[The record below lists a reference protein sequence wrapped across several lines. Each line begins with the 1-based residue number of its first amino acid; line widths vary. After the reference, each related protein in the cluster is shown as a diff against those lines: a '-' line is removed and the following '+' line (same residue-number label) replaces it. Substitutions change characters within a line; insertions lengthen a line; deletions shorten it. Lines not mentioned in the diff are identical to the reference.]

1 MKKIQFERTKIVATV
16 GPASESYEAI
26 EELIRAGVDCF
37 RLNFSHGSYESFERI
52 IQHIQ
57 QANRKLHTHVG
68 IIADLQGP
76 KLRIG
81 ELPPEGIE
89 VHTGEEIIFTTK
101 PGHRSRDKV
110 TIDYPSFAADVRPGE
125 RILVD
130 DGKLIFEV
138 VETNQRDEVRLKTLF
153 GGTLGSH
160 KGVNLPHTDISL
172 PCLTEKDL
180 RDLDFILQQTVH
192 WIALSF
198 VRKPEDIVQLRQI
211 IDQRGHFAKIIAKIE
226 KPEAVENIDAIIQ
239 VSDAVMIARGD
250 LAIEM
255 PMERLPALQKHIIQ
269 KSIRASRPVIVATQ
283 LMESMITNPSPTR
296 AEITDVANAV
306 MDGADALMLSGE
318 TSIGRHPVKVV
329 DMVTKI
335 IMESEKLIDWQ
346 KYKPD
351 TLPLTD
357 TFASDVICLNAVK
370 TAETVDA
377 TAIVG
382 MTVSGYTAFKIS
394 SFRPKTPVFIFSA
407 NRYILD
413 TLNLVWGVSCYYYDK
428 MESTDSSIADTLD
441 ILKTH
446 GHIRP
451 GDYVINTGTMPL
463 HKKGRTNFLKISL
476 VE

>member
-1 MKKIQFERTKIVATV
+1 MKKIDFERTKIVATV
-16 GPASESYEAI
+16 GPASESYAAI
-26 EELIRAGVDCF
+26 EDLIRAGVDCF

-52 IQHIQ
+52 IHYIQ

-89 VHTGEEIIFTTK
+89 LQTGEEIIFTTR
-101 PGHRSRDKV
+101 PGHRSRDRV
-110 TIDYPSFAADVRPGE
+110 TIDYPSFATDVRPGE
-125 RILVD
+125 QVLVD

-138 VETNQRDEVRLKTLF
+138 IETNHRDEVRLKTLF

-172 PCLTEKDL
+172 PCLTDKDL
-180 RDLDFILQQTVH
+180 RDLDFILH
-192 WIALSF
+192 H
-198 VRKPEDIVQLRQI
+198 IVQLRRI
-211 IDQRGHFAKIIAKIE
+211 IDQHGHFAKIIAKIE
-226 KPEAVENIDAIIQ
+226 KPEAVDNIDAIIQ

-351 TLPLTD
+351 TLPPTD

-446 GHIRP
+446 GHIRS